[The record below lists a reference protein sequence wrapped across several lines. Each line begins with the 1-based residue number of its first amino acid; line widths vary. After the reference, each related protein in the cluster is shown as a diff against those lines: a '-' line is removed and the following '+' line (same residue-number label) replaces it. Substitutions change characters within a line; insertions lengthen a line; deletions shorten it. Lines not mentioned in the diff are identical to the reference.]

1 MNGNFQSYTSFVAPA
16 EPTGQPFA
24 QVRVHDAVNKVSS
37 VDGAITETTQSNAR
51 GNAAELNPYHGTD
64 SIFATARNPSGSPVT
79 EIAPETLV
87 MIAGVQAPVS
97 FWVSEGMLQKAA
109 DGTYVQASG
118 NAPAAPQADTS
129 STALDVMPISEQG
142 MASINA
148 AIAEVPQGNLDS
160 LMATATGVAIGKIT
174 AASMV
179 QRFAQISGLGID
191 ESQARVTTIMAAYQ
205 GQAEQ
210 ALTTRAGVAKADL
223 PEFFAW
229 ARANR
234 QGQLQDTV
242 QRQMHAHDVSGF
254 KALASEWMASTPP
267 SLNALKAAG
276 LSVRQQGTGSE
287 VFVRGSWMVS
297 G

>member
-1 MNGNFQSYTSFVAPA
+1 M
-16 EPTGQPFA
+16 
-24 QVRVHDAVNKVSS
+24 
-37 VDGAITETTQSNAR
+37 
-51 GNAAELNPYHGTD
+51 
-64 SIFATARNPSGSPVT
+64 T
-79 EIAPETLV
+79 EITADTLV
-87 MIAGVQAPVS
+87 KIAGVQAPVS
-97 FWVSEGMLQKAA
+97 FWVSEGMLQKAPG
-109 DGTYVQASG
+109 GTYVQAAG
-118 NAPAAPQADTS
+118 NAPPAPTADT
-129 STALDVMPISEQG
+129 TDLMPISEQG

-179 QRFAQISGLGID
+179 QRFAQISGLGIE
-191 ESQARVTTIMAAYQ
+191 ESQARVTTIMTAYQ

-234 QGQLQDTV
+234 QGQLQETV

-276 LSVRQQGTGSE
+276 LSVRQQGTGHE
-287 VFVRGSWMVS
+287 VFVRGSWMS
-297 G
+297 PGAAARAGLI